1 MQEIIKEI
9 EQLTRRIDE
18 NPNDGD
24 ALYRRGTLLWKIG
37 QRAGALSDLNAAAA
51 LNPAGPAAAA
61 VANLNEIMSFFNP
74 DLYNP

>member
-9 EQLTRRIDE
+9 EQLARRIDE

-24 ALYRRGTLLWKIG
+24 ALYRRGTLRWKIG
-37 QRAGALSDLNAAAA
+37 QRAGALSDLNAAAD